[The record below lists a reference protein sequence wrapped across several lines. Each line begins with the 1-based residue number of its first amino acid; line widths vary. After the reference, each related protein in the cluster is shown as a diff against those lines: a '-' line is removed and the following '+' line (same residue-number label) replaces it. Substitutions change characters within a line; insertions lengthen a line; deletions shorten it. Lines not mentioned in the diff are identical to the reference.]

1 MDRKKIE
8 EYIQF
13 AIEKEIEAYEFYL
26 KCSELTDKA
35 SLKQTFLDYAAEE
48 KKHEQLLSEFTPE
61 TVAEREL
68 HEQQDLKIADFFEDM
83 DFHPGMSMQEILIMA
98 MKREDSAYRMYTIL
112 AEKGSGADPA
122 AEKLFRLLA
131 QEELKHK
138 NYFQR
143 EYDDHILRD
152 N

>member
-1 MDRKKIE
+1 MDRTKIE

-13 AIEKEIEAYEFYL
+13 AIDKEIEAQEFYL

-48 KKHEQLLSEFTPE
+48 KKHEQMLAEFTPE
-61 TVAEREL
+61 SVADRDIQ
-68 HEQQDLKIADFFEDM
+68 EQQDLKIADFFEDM
-83 DFHPGMSMQEILIMA
+83 EFHPDMSMQEILIMA

-112 AEKGSGADPA
+112 AEKGSGSDPT
-122 AEKLFRLLA
+122 AEKLFKLLA

-138 NYFQR
+138 NFFQR
-143 EYDDHILRD
+143 EYDDHILKD